1 MANSAAIRVRDVTK
15 VYARRGQPDVRALD
29 GLTFDVARGSIFG
42 LLGPNGAGKT
52 TLLRI
57 LSTLARPTSGTASV
71 LGHDVVDRAA
81 RSPAPHL
88 GRDSGNRRRAV
99 SVGAR
104 QPGDVR
110 ALPRR
115 RASPRFARAP
125 SACSTTSGW
134 PRTPTARCID
144 LSGGFKRRVQVAKV
158 FMVDTPVVFLD
169 EFSTGMDPIL
179 KRSVM
184 DKLRGEAAGGR
195 TIVLTTQILSEVEEL
210 CDDILILNHGRQA
223 ARGDLHTLK
232 LLSQGVYDVT
242 VTFDELPPG
251 IEEELAAR
259 HPIRVSVTHNTV
271 EMTVKEDD
279 GGILAVVGA
288 LAARGR
294 VLRLEVGGASLE
306 DIFVEL
312 TKGATVVSAL
322 SAVMYREGKIRA
334 TNALFIF
341 WDVVYPLGYLLVFGV
356 GMNEALGFA
365 RPADRTTTRSSSP
378 ACSAWPASASRRT
391 RRGRSSWTATTASST
406 RC

>member
-29 GLTFDVARGSIFG
+29 GLSFDVERGTIFG

-57 LSTLARPTSGTASV
+57 LSTLARPTSGSATV
-71 LGHDVVDRAA
+71 LDQDVVT
-81 RSPAPHL
+81 SPL
-88 GRDSGNRRRAV
+88 EVRRRISVVIQETAVELFLSVRDNLGTFARFHGV
-99 SVGAR
+99 SVGDIR
-104 QPGDVR
+104 
-110 ALPRR
+110 
-115 RASPRFARAP
+115 ARADRVLEDFGL
-125 SACSTTSGW
+125 AADAN
-134 PRTPTARCID
+134 RKVID

-169 EFSTGMDPIL
+169 EFTTGMDPIL

-184 DKLRGEAAGGR
+184 DKLRGEASRGR

-242 VTFDELPPG
+242 VTFDELPPA
-251 IEEELAAR
+251 IEQELAAL

-271 EMTVKEDD
+271 EITVKEDH
-279 GGILAVVGA
+279 GGILPVVAA

-312 TKGATVVSAL
+312 TKGAPS
-322 SAVMYREGKIRA
+322 
-334 TNALFIF
+334 
-341 WDVVYPLGYLLVFGV
+341 
-356 GMNEALGFA
+356 
-365 RPADRTTTRSSSP
+365 
-378 ACSAWPASASRRT
+378 
-391 RRGRSSWTATTASST
+391 
-406 RC
+406 